1 MAVSVVQLC
10 NMALARIRAQPIAA
24 LNEGSVE
31 SIACGAFYETARDAV
46 LRDHAWNFATRRRT
60 LADTAGAVGGWTYG
74 YAYPSDC
81 LMARKIYNPVG
92 SARIPFEV
100 AATDSGLVIYTD
112 RAAAELVYTARITD
126 LDLCDPQ
133 FLEAL
138 SWKLAADVALSITG
152 SKDLMQIAL
161 TMYRNTL
168 SQAQTAD
175 ANEGEEETVQPASW
189 LESRLGYQTRLL
201 VS

>member
-24 LNEGSVE
+24 LNEGSTE
-31 SIACGAFYETARDAV
+31 SIACSTFYEISRDAA

-60 LADTAGAVGGWTYG
+60 LADTGSTVDGWAYC

-81 LMARKIYNPVG
+81 LMARKIHNPYG
-92 SARIPFEV
+92 NDRIPFEV
-100 AATDSGLVIYTD
+100 ATTDSGMVVYTD
-112 RAAAELVYTARITD
+112 LAAAELVYTRRVTD

-138 SWKLAADVALSITG
+138 SWKLAADVALSVTG
-152 SKDLMQIAL
+152 SKDLMQVAL
-161 TMYRNTL
+161 TMYRNIL

-175 ANEGEEETVQPASW
+175 ANEGEEEEARPASW